1 MSKLKRAFSA
11 TPNQH
16 RSVLCGSEALADV
29 PRIAANS
36 AIMDVAPTESATAIH
51 DLPDPPFETMHEI
64 GKPMGISVCIVQAL
78 GDFSGAFAALTCRQ
92 LAASLR
98 RDSHRESAEECLR
111 PGSDR
116 VAMRFEDAQEI
127 VYLG

>member
-1 MSKLKRAFSA
+1 MNVLSAISADYQATIRSIEAKVSVSA

-64 GKPMGISVCIVQAL
+64 
-78 GDFSGAFAALTCRQ
+78 
-92 LAASLR
+92 
-98 RDSHRESAEECLR
+98 
-111 PGSDR
+111 
-116 VAMRFEDAQEI
+116 
-127 VYLG
+127 

>member
-1 MSKLKRAFSA
+1 MKLESRRELAFASSKRW
-11 TPNQH
+11 
-16 RSVLCGSEALADV
+16 
-29 PRIAANS
+29 
-36 AIMDVAPTESATAIH
+36 
-51 DLPDPPFETMHEI
+51 
-64 GKPMGISVCIVQAL
+64 

-127 VYLG
+127 VFLD

>member
-1 MSKLKRAFSA
+1 VSKLKRAFSA

-29 PRIAANS
+29 PRIAANN

-64 GKPMGISVCIVQAL
+64 GKPTGISVCIVQAL
-78 GDFSGAFAALTCRQ
+78 GDFSAPSQR
-92 LAASLR
+92 
-98 RDSHRESAEECLR
+98 
-111 PGSDR
+111 
-116 VAMRFEDAQEI
+116 
-127 VYLG
+127 